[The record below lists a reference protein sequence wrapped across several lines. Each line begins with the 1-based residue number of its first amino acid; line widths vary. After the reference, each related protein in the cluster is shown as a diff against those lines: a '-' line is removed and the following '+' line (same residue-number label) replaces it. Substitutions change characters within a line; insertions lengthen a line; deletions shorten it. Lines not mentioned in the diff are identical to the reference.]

1 MAAVQVIC
9 YFTALFIFFA
19 VLALPE
25 LIAAVFGFNECTLA
39 QLI

>member
-1 MAAVQVIC
+1 MQVIC
-9 YFTALFIFFA
+9 YFTALFIFFFA